1 MLEFLGQAA
10 LRTLILAAIV
20 QLGLGLLRT
29 KRPQLRLIAW
39 TVVLAASLAMPA
51 LQWATPL
58 QLPVL
63 PNLPGAALIEPAD
76 PQRQASAFEASMPAP
91 AEEVTT
97 PTKAMPWLEALYLLI
112 GGILLLRL
120 TVGIALSL
128 RLLRNAAPIRPDWAA
143 DTNIRISRDVV
154 APVTVANV
162 ILMPSDVVN
171 WPAAM
176 REAVLAHERAHI
188 ARWDFAMLLASQI
201 NQAVFWFSPLSWW
214 LHRRLA
220 ALAELSSDDQAMEAT
235 GDRPGYAEVLLEM
248 GRRSGPLLRGLAMAR
263 PATLIY
269 RIERILSDRVT
280 TNPVSPIQQVILAVG
295 AASLSIVAAS
305 SRPNSAPPLELVP
318 SAERRQSLPS
328 AELNPSPP
336 APAEA
341 DLPEPMPVHAPRTEV
356 APQAPPQPVPVVRAA
371 TPSYPL
377 AVRRAA
383 QPIARSTTRNT
394 LSLPPSRT
402 LLQRIR
408 TERDQGAHD
417 VSPKAGAVISAGFAP
432 RSSEGHSITNSV
444 GGAAGPDGQASPSH
458 QTGHW
463 PANEPPLLKRMDEPS
478 CTGVYLPR
486 PGGPRADGPVNF
498 VQAKYFQEADGTPW
512 LKLFL
517 GVRTRATLTGFEVER
532 TSIRTTITTTL
543 PRGTKHVTGTT
554 HGTYGTI
561 DFECVESNAHL

>member
-1 MLEFLGQAA
+1 MLEVLGQAT
-10 LRTLILAAIV
+10 LRTLFLAAIV

-39 TVVLAASLAMPA
+39 TVVLAVSLAMPA
-51 LQWATPL
+51 LQWATPFRL
-58 QLPVL
+58 SVL
-63 PNLPGAALIEPAD
+63 PSLPGAALIEAAD
-76 PQRQASAFEASMPAP
+76 PQRQASTFEAFMPAP

-97 PTKAMPWLEALYLLI
+97 PITAMPWLKALYLLI
-112 GGILLLRL
+112 CGTLLLRL

-128 RLLRNAAPIRPDWAA
+128 RLLRKAAPIHLDWAA

-162 ILMPSDVVN
+162 ILLPSDVVN
-171 WPAAM
+171 WSAAM

-188 ARWDFAMLLASQI
+188 ARWDFAMLLASQV
-201 NQAVFWFSPLSWW
+201 NRAVFWFSPLSWW

-220 ALAELSSDDQAMEAT
+220 TLAELASDDQAMEAT

-248 GRRSGPLLRGLAMAR
+248 GRRSGPPLRGLAMAR
-263 PATLIY
+263 PATLRF

-280 TNPVSPIQQVILAVG
+280 TTSVSPTQQMIFAVG
-295 AASLSIVAAS
+295 AACLSIVAAS
-305 SRPNSAPPLELVP
+305 SRPNSAPSLELVP
-318 SAERRQSLPS
+318 SAEQRQSLTS
-328 AELNPSPP
+328 AEPDPSPP
-336 APAEA
+336 APAGA

-356 APQAPPQPVPVVRAA
+356 ASPAPPKPVPVTPAA
-371 TPSYPL
+371 TPSYPP
-377 AVRRAA
+377 AVRRVG
-383 QPIARSTTRNT
+383 QPIARLTTRNT
-394 LSLPPSRT
+394 RSLPPSRT

-408 TERDQGAHD
+408 TERDQGTHD
-417 VSPKAGAVISAGFAP
+417 ASLKAGVVISADFAP
-432 RSSEGHSITNSV
+432 RSNEGHGITNSV
-444 GGAAGPDGQASPSH
+444 GGAAGLDGPAPPAH
-458 QTGHW
+458 QTGYR
-463 PANEPPLLKRMDEPS
+463 PASEPPLLKRMDEPS

-486 PGGPRADGPVNF
+486 PGGLRADGSVDF

-517 GVRTRATLTGFEVER
+517 GARTRAKLTGFEVER
-532 TSIRTTITTTL
+532 NSVRTTVVTTL

-561 DFECVESNAHL
+561 DFECVASNAHL